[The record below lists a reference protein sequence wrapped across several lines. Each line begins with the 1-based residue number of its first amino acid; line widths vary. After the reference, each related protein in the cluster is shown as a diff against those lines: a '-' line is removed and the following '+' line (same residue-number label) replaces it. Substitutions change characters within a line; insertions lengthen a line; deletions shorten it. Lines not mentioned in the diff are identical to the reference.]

1 LHLSNL
7 RKKKFHCPQS
17 PIVINNFMSI
27 ITLTTDYGLKDHFV
41 GALKGK
47 ILSEYSDASIVDISH
62 YIDPFNTVEASYII
76 SASYDSFPKGTVHI
90 IGVDSEKSKEN
101 QHVAMQW
108 NDHFFIAADNGIL
121 SMLSQKIIPQKIV
134 EINIHDRLHN
144 DATDLDVFVKVA
156 CHIAKGGVLNVIGKE
171 INNIKQVT
179 DLQVTLSDDGNQLK
193 GNVIY
198 IDHFG
203 NVVTNITKKQ
213 FLECAKGREFEIEFR
228 NQPITTILP
237 YYSAIASSDKYPVK
251 YYEGK
256 KLAIFNEAG
265 FLEIAIFRSNPLT
278 VGSASTLLGLN
289 YRDVVSIRFK
299 N

>member
-1 LHLSNL
+1 
-7 RKKKFHCPQS
+7 
-17 PIVINNFMSI
+17 MSI

-47 ILSEYSDASIVDISH
+47 ILSEYSEASIVDISH
-62 YIDPFNTVEASYII
+62 DIDPFNTAEASYII
-76 SASYDSFPKGTVHI
+76 SASYASFPKGTVHI
-90 IGVDSEKSKEN
+90 IGVDLESNKEN
-101 QHVAMQW
+101 QHIAMQW
-108 NDHFFIAADNGIL
+108 NDHFFISADNGIL
-121 SMLSQKIIPQKIV
+121 SMLTQKIIPQKIV
-134 EINIHDRLHN
+134 AITIHDRLHS

-171 INNIKQVT
+171 INNLKQVT
-179 DLQVTLSDDGNQLK
+179 DLQVTFSDDGNLLK

-203 NVVTNITKKQ
+203 NVVTNISKKQ
-213 FLECAKGREFEIEFR
+213 FIEAVKGRAFEIVFNR
-228 NQPITTILP
+228 IVIKTILP
-237 YYSAIASSDKYPVK
+237 YYSAIASSDKYPIK
-251 YYEGK
+251 YYEGE